1 MTEAIAPLRQRTAP
15 RTLRRRALLPPGI
28 VLVGASTGGPQALV
42 TLIQGLAAS
51 IARLPVCVT
60 LHLPSDLMPLI
71 ATHVARTCG
80 VKTAV
85 VTSDRRLDAGIVYF
99 APGDRHMCFARS
111 GSEVGIL
118 LALGT
123 RNDIYRPAIDVMFK
137 SGAQSH
143 GARTLGVVLSGMGK
157 DGLEGSRAIVEAGG
171 TVLVQDKATSA
182 VWGMPGVVAKADLAA
197 AILEPAAMARDIIGS
212 MAGTRRLA

>member
-1 MTEAIAPLRQRTAP
+1 MAETVALTRPRTAP
-15 RTLRRRALLPPGI
+15 RMLRRRALLPPGI
-28 VLVGASTGGPQALV
+28 ILIGASTGGPQALV
-42 TLIQGLAAS
+42 TLVQGLAPV
-51 IARLPVCVT
+51 IDRLPVCVT

-80 VKTAV
+80 VDAEV
-85 VTSDRRLDAGIVYF
+85 VTSDRRLDVGTVYF
-99 APGDRHMCFARS
+99 APGDRHMCFSRA

-123 RNDIYRPAIDVMFK
+123 RNDLYRPAIDIMFK

-157 DGLEGSRAIVEAGG
+157 DGLEGARAIVEAGG
-171 TVLVQDKATSA
+171 SVLVQDKATSA
-182 VWGMPGVVAKADLAA
+182 VWGMPGAVAKADLAS
-197 AILEPAAMARDIIGS
+197 AILEPAAMARDIVGS
-212 MAGTRRLA
+212 LGRTRRLS

>member
-1 MTEAIAPLRQRTAP
+1 MVETIAPLKPRTAP
-15 RTLRRRALLPPGI
+15 RPLRRRALLPPGI
-28 VLVGASTGGPQALV
+28 ILVGASTGGPQALV
-42 TLIQGLAAS
+42 ALVQGLVPL
-51 IARLPVCVT
+51 IDRLPICVT

-80 VKTAV
+80 VETEV
-85 VTSDRRLDAGIVYF
+85 VTSDRRLDTGRVYF

-123 RNDIYRPAIDVMFK
+123 RNDLYRPSIDVMFR

-171 TVLVQDKATSA
+171 SVLVQDKATSA
-182 VWGMPGVVAKADLAA
+182 VWGMPGAVAKAELAA
-197 AILEPAAMARDIIGS
+197 AILEPTAMARDILGS
-212 MAGTRRLA
+212 MRTRRLA